1 MIELK
6 HVLTFPQEIIALD
19 EVGRSPLSGP
29 VVIGAVRVLIQDA
42 ETLKSLIRWLKRK
55 GVKDSKLL
63 TQDARQ
69 KVLSDLNIP
78 LANFR
83 EKNEI
88 NYKQFTISYLTWDM
102 DHQVIEQENI
112 LQASLRGMKEAALNL
127 SQADKSHTT
136 LLIDGQMK
144 LKWESEAP
152 WREIP
157 IIKGDVKSA
166 LIGLAAIIAKERRD
180 HFMREM
186 HLLYPNYGFDTNVGY
201 PTPQHRQAIA
211 EHGPCP
217 IHRKT
222 FAKVKEF
229 IVLVGFV
236 LILQKFPTFINLVA

>member
-1 MIELK
+1 MVELK
-6 HVLTFPQEIIALD
+6 HVVTFPQEIIALD

-29 VVIGAVRVLIQDA
+29 VVIGAVRVLVQDA
-42 ETLKSLIRWLKRK
+42 ESLKSLIRWLKRK

-63 TQDARQ
+63 TQESRQ

-78 LANFR
+78 HCAFR

-88 NYKQFTISYLTWDM
+88 IYKQFTISYLTWEM
-102 DHQVIEQENI
+102 DHQIIEQENI
-112 LQASLRGMKEAALNL
+112 LQASLRGMKEAALSL
-127 SQADKSHTT
+127 AQIDKSHTT

-152 WREIP
+152 WREVT

-166 LIGLAAIIAKERRD
+166 LIGLAAIIAKEKRD
-180 HFMREM
+180 QFMREM

-229 IVLVGFV
+229 IILVGFLLV
-236 LILQKFPTFINLVA
+236 LQKFPTFINLVA

>member
-29 VVIGAVRVLIQDA
+29 VVIGAVRVLVHNA
-42 ETLKSLIRWLKRK
+42 ESLKSLIRWLKRK

-63 TQDARQ
+63 TPETRQ

-78 LANFR
+78 LAAFR
-83 EKNEI
+83 EKKEI
-88 NYKQFTISYLTWDM
+88 IHKQFTISFLTWEM
-102 DHQVIEQENI
+102 DHLIIEQENI
-112 LQASLRGMKEAALNL
+112 LQASLRGMKEAAQSL
-127 SQADKSHTT
+127 SEFDKAHTT

-144 LKWESEAP
+144 LKWEGEAP

-186 HLLYPNYGFDTNVGY
+186 HQLYPNYGFDTNVGY
-201 PTPQHRQAIA
+201 PTPKHRQAIA

-229 IVLVGFV
+229 IILVGFV